1 MKLGSVIT
9 KTGASFKPLIKKV
22 LPKCLIEK
30 AQKLSTDL
38 AVRSFKKA
46 KIAKFQKDRWRV
58 GINLIGDINASD
70 GLSQSMRLIEDV
82 MTVSKIPHRVHTYS
96 IAPDAEVKTRFT
108 GKTTKSYPYGVNVF
122 HINTAD
128 FPYGYNDLGAKA
140 WNGHYNIGYW
150 AWELQEIPKDWVR
163 YIDMVD
169 EIWTP
174 SEFASETFRKYT
186 SKPVVTVPHSV
197 DVTFDKNI
205 DRSYFNL
212 PEDRFLFLMMYAS
225 ASISER
231 KNPLAVIKSFKKAF
245 EPGREDVGL
254 VIKVLPAEGY
264 DEELEEIKKSI
275 SGYDNI
281 YLVVENLTRL
291 EVNSLMNVVDSYV
304 SLHRAE
310 GFGLPLAESMLLGKP
325 TVATNWSGNLE
336 FMTKE
341 TACLVDYDL
350 VELKKDIPPF
360 KKGFHWANPKIS
372 DASKCMKKLLEDKQF
387 YDTISDNAKKYVSER
402 LSQDAVGA
410 IVASR
415 LREIYS
421 NH

>member
-1 MKLGSVIT
+1 MELGSLTT
-9 KTGASFKPLIKKV
+9 KVGTRFKPFIKKV

-38 AVRSFKKA
+38 AVRSFKRA
-46 KIAKFQKDRWRV
+46 NIAAFKKDRWRT

-70 GLSQSMRLIEDV
+70 GLSQSMRLIESV
-82 MTVSKIPHRVHTYS
+82 MTKCRIPHRVHEYS
-96 IAPDAEVKTRFT
+96 IAPEAEVKTRFT
-108 GKTTKSYPYGVNVF
+108 GKTTGGYPYGVNVF

-150 AWELQEIPKDWVR
+150 AWELQEIPEDWVR

-174 SEFASETFRKYT
+174 SEFASETFRRYT
-186 SKPVVTVPHSV
+186 SKPVITVPHSV
-197 DVTFDKNI
+197 DVTFDENI
-205 DRSYFNL
+205 DRGYFGL
-212 PEDRFLFLMMYAS
+212 PEDKFLFLMMYAS
-225 ASISER
+225 ASISQR
-231 KNPLAVIKSFKKAF
+231 KNPMAVIRAFKKAF
-245 EPGREDVGL
+245 KPGREDVGL
-254 VIKVLPAEGY
+254 VIKVLPSDGY
-264 DEELEEIKKSI
+264 DEDTAAIRRAVE
-275 SGYDNI
+275 GYDNI
-281 YLVVENLTRL
+281 YLVIENLTRL

-325 TVATNWSGNLE
+325 TVATDWSGNLE
-336 FMTKE
+336 FMTPE

-360 KKGFHWANPKIS
+360 KKGFHWADPKVN
-372 DASKCMKKLLEDKQF
+372 DAARCMKKLLEDKQF

-410 IVASR
+410 IVAGR
-415 LREIYS
+415 LKDIYS
-421 NH
+421 RH